1 MVATTAL
8 VWCVSVDI
16 WYLIWPNKPG
26 AFSWSLILH
35 ICLPLIN
42 GELHD
47 LRWQSCTLQSF
58 DGRHQWLLIN
68 WDSCRG
74 LHFAGRD
81 NFVRLL
87 GNMDSCSI
95 LLAGVKVDIFVR
107 TDSTYPWTKTWVFWC
122 VLALPGGGTSACWD
136 PQLLTKAGLFPWRP
150 PTVCWCWC
158 PHGESI
164 REQLSH
170 QWQAAGGVHK
180 WQVQKL
186 LLMRNFGCWQQA
198 SWDCTSSEIVGV
210 KPTGR
215 QKTTYK
221 RALVLG

>member
-150 PTVCWCWC
+150 PTVC
-158 PHGESI
+158 
-164 REQLSH
+164 
-170 QWQAAGGVHK
+170 
-180 WQVQKL
+180 
-186 LLMRNFGCWQQA
+186 
-198 SWDCTSSEIVGV
+198 
-210 KPTGR
+210 
-215 QKTTYK
+215 
-221 RALVLG
+221 

>member
-107 TDSTYPWTKTWVFWC
+107 TDSTYPGGKTWVFWWM
-122 VLALPGGGTSACWD
+122 VALPGGGTSGSSIA
-136 PQLLTKAGLFPWRP
+136 TKAGLFPWRP
-150 PTVCWCWC
+150 PTVCWWWC
-158 PHGESI
+158 PHGESSCHTSGKQSEEYI
-164 REQLSH
+164 H
-170 QWQAAGGVHK
+170 QSPM
-180 WQVQKL
+180 QKL

-198 SWDCTSSEIVGV
+198 FWDCRYQDHFTD
-210 KPTGR
+210 KPTWVA
-215 QKTTYK
+215 KK
-221 RALVLG
+221 VWF